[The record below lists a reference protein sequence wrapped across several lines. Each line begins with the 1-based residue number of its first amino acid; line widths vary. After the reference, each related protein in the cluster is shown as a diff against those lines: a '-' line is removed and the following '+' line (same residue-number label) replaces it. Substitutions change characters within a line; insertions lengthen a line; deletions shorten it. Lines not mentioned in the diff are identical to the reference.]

1 MEEKVL
7 LDVQINAKD
16 ALKAYALLQ
25 EEMSRL
31 RAEQK
36 ALKDAGQENSVQ
48 FRANEQAIKA
58 LSTRSQEY
66 SKEIQNTIKATHEH
80 QQTDSEYLKTLD
92 TTTASMQQM
101 KAQLSLATAAF
112 NNLSKAEREA
122 DLEKGR
128 QGADSYSN
136 TIKKLTD
143 ELKATEME
151 LGNFHRNVGNYMSA
165 FDGLTDSQKALLQQC
180 GLLNSGLGQMTQ
192 TASKMA
198 GMFSGGMVQGVQ
210 SAGQAISAFGKQL
223 LALLAN
229 PIVAILAAIAAAFMA
244 MSAAIKSDEEASN
257 TLQRV
262 LAPLSGLFDIIVS
275 AVQKVTEGILRLV
288 EGFEQ
293 LAMAGARLLESVP
306 LIGGAFAE
314 MNKAMDNRLEA
325 VKAQQEA
332 ERMSRDM
339 LISSAETENKVA
351 KLRNQVAQKDKY
363 TAEERRKF
371 LQQAIDLERKEAAE
385 QRALAQMRLKALQL
399 EAENTENNAEM
410 KRRLAEATAAVTKA
424 DTNFYNVTRRLQ
436 QQLASF
442 NQELER
448 DAKTRSDEAK
458 QRAEEAKRNAQ
469 EQAKAERDAIRQEE
483 ETNINLIVN
492 IYDQRRATINNQYN
506 KQIEDL
512 RIRLKE
518 ETNLTAKARTAINN
532 TIINLE
538 QKKNAELAKV
548 SADEVKELQKTLTD
562 IQSLIEGAEAKK
574 VQGVID
580 TYTKAQAEAQK
591 QIDALK
597 AKLME
602 GTATDEEKEAYY
614 QLMEYRLA
622 LEEQKQYELNKIA
635 RESNI
640 KRIAELEA
648 SIKNEGA
655 VAIADYTKTEREKNN
670 ILIEQSNKRIALY
683 RAEIEKTNDAKLIA
697 ELQQKIATEET
708 AIRAKNLENIKLEQ
722 TEELANNLLT
732 ASEKYRIKKEYLDKE
747 LEAVRGNAD
756 EERRI
761 NQESI
766 QARQEYLNELGESV
780 SKWGGQVAQ
789 IMGDVSNLV
798 QQHGTKELNKYKK
811 DQEEK
816 KKALKKR
823 LDSGIISEDKYNAQ
837 VQALDEETAQKEHDI
852 AVKNAKWQKAMAI
865 MNATLAA
872 AQAIIQ
878 SLAMSPVAYGP
889 IPNPAGIASL
899 ALATATGAMQIGI
912 AASTP
917 LPTAGRGMLI
927 EGKSHAEGG
936 VLINAEGGEAIINK
950 KATKRYLPI
959 LSQINQSTGGVPL
972 YGAGGIV
979 GTMQS
984 VQSAVE
990 SGIDY
995 DALAQACANIPV
1007 YTAVTDINRGQARV
1021 AQIVERKRY

>member
-58 LSTRSQEY
+58 LSKRSQEY

-128 QGADSYSN
+128 QGADSYSL

-192 TASKMA
+192 TAAKMA
-198 GMFSGGMVQGVQ
+198 GMFSGGMVQGLQ

-275 AVQKVTEGILRLV
+275 AVQKVTEGILHLV

-293 LAMAGARLLESVP
+293 LAMAGSRLLESVP
-306 LIGGAFAE
+306 LIGSAFAE

-410 KRRLAEATAAVTKA
+410 KRKLAEATAAVTKA

-448 DAKTRSDEAK
+448 DAKSRSDEAK

-469 EQAKAERDAIRQEE
+469 ERAKAERDAIRQEE

-518 ETNLTAKARTAINN
+518 ETNLTAKARVAINN

-622 LEEQKQYELNKIA
+622 LEEQKQYELSKIA

-780 SKWGGQVAQ
+780 SKWGGQATQ

-798 QQHGTKELNKYKK
+798 QQHGNKELNQYKK
-811 DQEEK
+811 QQEEK
-816 KKALKKR
+816 KKQLKKR

-837 VQALDEETAQKEHDI
+837 VQALDEETAQKEHEI

-889 IPNPAGIASL
+889 FPNPAGIASL

-979 GTMQS
+979 GT